1 MNGNQVEDYLARIDY
16 SGSRSLTADT
26 LDSLIRAHIARVPF
40 ENLDVF
46 ERKLVPSLEIPDIHI
61 QPDGLGQVKFPA
73 QSRQAVED
81 LGSPAV
87 LTVITDDMVL
97 QQVVLFEYFTP

>member
-1 MNGNQVEDYLARIDY
+1 MKTRPFSVFFDDLDLQTVEVDGFDEVVTGEPGFA
-16 SGSRSLTADT
+16 
-26 LDSLIRAHIARVPF
+26 
-40 ENLDVF
+40 
-46 ERKLVPSLEIPDIHI
+46 PSLEIPDIHI